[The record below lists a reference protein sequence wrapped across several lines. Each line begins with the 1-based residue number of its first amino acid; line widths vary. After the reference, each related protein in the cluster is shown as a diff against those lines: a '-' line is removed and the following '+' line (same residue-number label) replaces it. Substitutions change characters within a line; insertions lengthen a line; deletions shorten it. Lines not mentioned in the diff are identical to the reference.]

1 MKIYVKATSNYDV
14 YESIKDE
21 VKDVADKLIK
31 GTSLKH
37 YINQSKVSQSKGT
50 ATIALGKEYDPRE
63 PSDVSA
69 VKENISKYSDIKENV
84 IKVSR
89 TTFTRGSDGVG
100 YPTYYDVVYVIM
112 NLNYFIDKQL

>member
-14 YESIKDE
+14 YKSIEDE
-21 VKDVADKLIK
+21 VNDVANKLIE

-37 YINQSKVSQSKGT
+37 YIYQSKVSQSKGT
-50 ATIALGKEYDPRE
+50 VTIALGREYNPRE
-63 PSDVSA
+63 PIDVNE

-84 IKVSR
+84 IRVSR
-89 TTFTRGSDGVG
+89 TTFTRGCDGVG

-112 NLNYFIDKQL
+112 NLDYFYRK